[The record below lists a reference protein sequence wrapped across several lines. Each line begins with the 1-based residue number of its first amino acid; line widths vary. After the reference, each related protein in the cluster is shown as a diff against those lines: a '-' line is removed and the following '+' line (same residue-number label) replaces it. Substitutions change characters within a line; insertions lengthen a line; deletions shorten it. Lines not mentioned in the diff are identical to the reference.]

1 MPKFR
6 VSLFSLALM
15 LAVPLAPQAV
25 AKTAAATT
33 ASQPEIASGS
43 AMIVDLNTNKVIYT
57 NHPDLVRPIASIS
70 KLMTAMVV
78 LDARLPLDEKLKVD
92 ISQTPEMKGVYS
104 RVRLNSEI
112 SRKDM
117 LLLALMSSENRAAAS
132 LAHHYPG
139 GYKAFIKAMN
149 AKAKS
154 LGMNN
159 TRFVEPT
166 GLSVHNVST
175 ARDLTKLLIASKQ
188 YPLIGQLSTTREDM
202 ATFSN
207 PTYTLPFRNTNHLV
221 YRDNWN
227 FQLTKT
233 GFTNAAGHCLVMRT
247 VINNKPVAL
256 VVMDA
261 FGKYTH
267 FADASRLRTW
277 IETGKVMPVPAA
289 ALSYKKQK
297 AAQMAAAGQT
307 AQNDKVNS
315 DGDTLTSVIFTP
327 LAASF
332 SVYWFY
338 RSPDSCCWSDR
349 SRDRTSATSPVLYT
363 NDRRYAR
370 QGIARRAAV
379 AVPASGL
386 LTHAHPRLFSLCN
399 PDGRHST

>member
-15 LAVPLAPQAV
+15 LAVPFAPQAV

-43 AMIVDLNTNKVIYT
+43 AMIVDLNTNKVIYS

-70 KLMTAMVV
+70 KLMTAM
-78 LDARLPLDEKLKVD
+78 VD

-227 FQLTKT
+227 IQLTKT

-307 AQNDKVNS
+307 AQND
-315 DGDTLTSVIFTP
+315 
-327 LAASF
+327 
-332 SVYWFY
+332 
-338 RSPDSCCWSDR
+338 
-349 SRDRTSATSPVLYT
+349 
-363 NDRRYAR
+363 
-370 QGIARRAAV
+370 
-379 AVPASGL
+379 
-386 LTHAHPRLFSLCN
+386 
-399 PDGRHST
+399 